1 MRRAAVNA
9 ARARMVLA
17 TLRARG
23 ADAWPSRRAGLAPV
37 ESGPVEQPIAP
48 GREPAPHM
56 EPHPWPEGAQWH
68 TAAHSQEC

>member
-23 ADAWPSRRAGLAPV
+23 ADACPSRRAGLARV
-37 ESGPVEQPIAP
+37 ERSPIQQPIAP
-48 GREPAPHM
+48 GAEPLPYP
-56 EPHPWPEGAQWH
+56 ERHPWPEGALMRCAPRRW
-68 TAAHSQEC
+68 S

>member
-23 ADAWPSRRAGLAPV
+23 ADACPSRRAGLAPV
-37 ESGPVEQPIAP
+37 EGGPVEQPIAP
-48 GREPAPHM
+48 GAEPPPHA
-56 EPHPWPEGAQWH
+56 EPHPWPEGALMRCAPRRW
-68 TAAHSQEC
+68 S